1 MTDVQKLIKYGAIAL
16 AAVLIVSILGG
27 IISAAA
33 GLTWIFGGDSDLIGE
48 EKTYTVSQNIR
59 SLDMQIQAAAV
70 RIELGTEFR
79 VESNLKHLKVSE
91 KNGKLILEE
100 TRKLIHST
108 DYDRAFVTLTVP
120 ENLIWEEAEITTGA
134 GTVNITGLQVNRLEM
149 ELGAGDARIDGLT
162 VSQSAQ
168 IEGGVGALA
177 IENAH
182 ITGLNLEMGVGKVV
196 IDGVL
201 TGDAALEFGVGEA
214 QVLLDGSLEDYCIT
228 FDKGLGDGSLNGE
241 AMKDDGVYGTGT
253 NRIRVEGGIGSCD
266 IVIKN

>member
-1 MTDVQKLIKYGAIAL
+1 MSEAQKLIKYGAIAL
-16 AAVLIVSILGG
+16 AAVLIVSIFGG
-27 IISAAA
+27 ILAAAA
-33 GLTWIFGGDSDLIGE
+33 GIFRIFDGEAELIGDT
-48 EKTYTVSQNIR
+48 KTYSVSQDVR
-59 SLDMQIQAAAV
+59 VLEMEIQGAAV
-70 RIELGTEFR
+70 RIELGTEFK
-79 VESNLKHLKVSE
+79 VESNLTNLNVTE

-100 TRKLIHST
+100 ARKHIHST

-120 ENLIWEEAEITTGA
+120 EDFVLEQAEISTGA
-134 GTVNITGLQVNRLEM
+134 GTVTISGLQAKQLEM

-162 VSQSAQ
+162 VSHSAQ

-177 IENAH
+177 IENAR

-196 IDGVL
+196 IDGIL
-201 TGDAALEFGVGEA
+201 TGNAALEFGVGEA
-214 QVLLDGSLEDYCIT
+214 QLLLSGSLEDYCIT

-266 IVIKN
+266 IVIKD